1 MSRDS
6 NPMDDRDD
14 DRGDP
19 SKEGRDGDG
28 MRRRGKK
35 RAPSFTADPDFVFD
49 YKDAGTLRHFLT
61 ERGKIVPRR
70 ISGLNA
76 TQQRRLTTAIKLARK
91 IALVPYT
98 ATK

>member
-1 MSRDS
+1 MNKPDS
-6 NPMDDRDD
+6 NPVDDRDD
-14 DRGDP
+14 DRDGGGD
-19 SKEGRDGDG
+19 
-28 MRRRGKK
+28 RRRGKK
-35 RAPSFTADPDFVFD
+35 RAPSFAADPDFVFD